1 MLLILFYIFSEDM
14 RTIEVIFQLSVQ
26 EKNERMIDIVAKK
39 KSTVH
44 DISAF
49 CTTFFHNFIIRSDFA
64 RRTTLAHILR

>member
-39 KSTVH
+39 KEYST
-44 DISAF
+44 
-49 CTTFFHNFIIRSDFA
+49 
-64 RRTTLAHILR
+64 